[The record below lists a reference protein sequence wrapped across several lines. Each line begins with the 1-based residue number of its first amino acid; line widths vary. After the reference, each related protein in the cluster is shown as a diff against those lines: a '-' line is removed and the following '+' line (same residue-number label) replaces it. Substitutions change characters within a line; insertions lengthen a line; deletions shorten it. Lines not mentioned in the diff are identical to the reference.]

1 MVLMQSNGS
10 ILICLL
16 LVPLPHIQGTV
27 HLYVVV
33 GTDPSAY
40 GQAHV
45 IGSAHHDHHA
55 LRHLLRDHFY
65 SLLHH
70 LHYLFLALVPVTIDV
85 ADVPQPPHIGVKRF
99 LSDLREE
106 LLSEERGCLFCA
118 SSRIGI
124 HRTEVGRITNKVEA
138 ARVTRQSG
146 EMRRDD
152 VK

>member
-1 MVLMQSNGS
+1 MVLMESYGS

-27 HLYVVV
+27 HFDVVV

-40 GQAHV
+40 WQAHI
-45 IGSAHHDHHA
+45 IGPANHHHHA
-55 LRHLLRDHFY
+55 LRHLLSYQLY

-70 LHYLFLALVPVTIDV
+70 LHYLFLAVVPVCIDV
-85 ADVPQPPHIGVKRF
+85 AEVPQPPHIRVKRF

-124 HRTEVGRITNKVEA
+124 HRTEVGRIAN
-138 ARVTRQSG
+138 
-146 EMRRDD
+146 
-152 VK
+152 